1 MTFPVLICDD
11 SAIAQ
16 KMVKRSLP
24 EHLSSDI
31 TLANNGA
38 EAMQH
43 LFESQFA
50 LLFLDLTMPV
60 MDGLEVLEQI
70 KRHAIEVY
78 VIVISGDIQPEMRR
92 RVAQLGALDFI
103 EKPVDKPRL
112 EQVLTKFGLY

>member
-1 MTFPVLICDD
+1 MSFPVLICDD

-24 EHLSSDI
+24 DELATEI

-38 EAMQH
+38 EAMQY
-43 LFESQFA
+43 LFERQFA

-60 MDGLEVLEQI
+60 MDGIEVLEQI
-70 KRHAIEVY
+70 KKHSIEVY
-78 VIVISGDIQPEMRR
+78 TIVISGDIQPEMRR

-103 EKPVDKPRL
+103 AKPVDKPRL
-112 EQVLTKFGLY
+112 EEVLVKFGLY